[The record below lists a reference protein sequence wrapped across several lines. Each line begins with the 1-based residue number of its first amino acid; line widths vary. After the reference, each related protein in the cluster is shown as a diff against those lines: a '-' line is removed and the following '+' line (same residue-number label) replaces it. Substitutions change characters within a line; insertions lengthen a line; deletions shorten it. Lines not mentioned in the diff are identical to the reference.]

1 MVKRTVINFIDRD
14 QLRRDMTYSLADF
27 SSAMQN

>member
-14 QLRRDMTYSLADF
+14 QLRRDMTYSLADL